1 MSTTASPAE
10 TQREGTGVRL
20 RNAAIGALFGIVLL
34 IPKLLHL
41 RRNPR
46 TWMLFRIALG
56 FAGAALVVLPL
67 GLWNNWLASIA
78 GLALFLVATL
88 LPRAK
93 PDTTTDEKAR
103 ELGAFVVVNGGRYQ
117 PGNAP
122 PASAQLFVGAEHV
135 WALDAHFQPLLV
147 IPVADMTSARVE
159 EFDSRWL
166 VHIRWADHHAEFVY
180 RGIFAEHL
188 ARVAESTLRS
198 VMRPS
203 LPVLPQRRAA
213 SA

>member
-20 RNAAIGALFGIVLL
+20 RNAAIGALFALVLL
-34 IPKLLHL
+34 IPKLVHL

-46 TWMLFRIALG
+46 TWLLFRIVLG
-56 FAGAALVVLPL
+56 FAGAALVVVPL

-78 GLALFLVATL
+78 GLALFLIAAL
-88 LPRAK
+88 LPPAK

-103 ELGAFVVVNGGRYQ
+103 ELGAFVVVNGGRYF

-122 PASAQLFVGAEHV
+122 PAGAQLFVGAEHV
-135 WALDAHFQPLLV
+135 WALDAHFQPLVV
-147 IPVADMTSARVE
+147 IPVAEMSSARVE
-159 EFDSRWL
+159 EFDDRWL

>member
-1 MSTTASPAE
+1 M
-10 TQREGTGVRL
+10 
-20 RNAAIGALFGIVLL
+20 RNAAIGALFALVLL
-34 IPKLLHL
+34 VPKIVHL
-41 RRNPR
+41 RRNPK
-46 TWMLFRIALG
+46 TWLLFRIVLG
-56 FAGAALVVLPL
+56 IAGAALVVLPL

-78 GLALFLVATL
+78 GMVLFLVANL
-88 LPRAK
+88 LPAAK
-93 PDTTTDEKAR
+93 PDTSTNEKAR
-103 ELGAFVVVNGGRYQ
+103 ELGAFVVVNGGSYQ

-122 PASAQLFVGAEHV
+122 PANAQLFVGAEHV
-135 WALDAHFQPLLV
+135 WALDAHFQPLVV
-147 IPVADMTSARVE
+147 IPVADMTSARAE
-159 EFDSRWL
+159 EFDGRWL
-166 VHIRWADHHAEFVY
+166 VHIRWADHHAEFIY

>member
-20 RNAAIGALFGIVLL
+20 RSAAIGALFALVLL
-34 IPKLLHL
+34 IPKLVHL

-46 TWMLFRIALG
+46 TWLLFRIVLG

-88 LPRAK
+88 LPAAK
-93 PDTTTDEKAR
+93 ADTTTDEKAR

-117 PGNAP
+117 PGNAL

-135 WALDAHFQPLLV
+135 WALDAHFQPLVV
-147 IPVADMTSARVE
+147 IPVADMTSARAE